1 MELVKRYQIRGV
13 PGEVSRFD
21 FAGRTVEL
29 WAPQEPSSHLLV
41 AHDGQNVFDG
51 KSSTHRGKTWEMAQH
66 SFKVSYEAGIVPPV
80 IIAIWHS
87 SSKADPM
94 GRAKDLSPQRFF
106 QEDVPVNLPN
116 ISKSDLELLRGDQY
130 LESIFGIYVPQL
142 LEMLQLE
149 IAASNTA
156 LIGSSMGGLSTL
168 YAAHKHPDKFKTAL
182 ALSPHWV
189 IGGDSLVNR
198 TVAELPQPGSHKVW
212 MSRGTK
218 ALDAEYEPFQDLAD
232 GLMLQKG
239 YRKDIDFVSK
249 VYKKTGHNEASW
261 ASYLDQPL
269 RFWLRG

>member
-21 FAGRTVEL
+21 FAGRTVEI
-29 WAPQEPSSHLLV
+29 WAPQEPSSHLLL

-51 KSSTHRGKTWEMAQH
+51 KTSTHRGKTWEMAQRAY
-66 SFKVSYEAGIVPPV
+66 KVSYETGVIPPV

-87 SSKADPM
+87 STKADPM

-116 ISKSDLELLRGDQY
+116 ISKSDLELLRGDRY

-149 IAASNTA
+149 IAPSNTA

-189 IGGDSLVNR
+189 IGGNSLVNR
-198 TVAELPQPGSHKVW
+198 TVAELPQPGSHKIW

-232 GLMLQKG
+232 SLMLQKG

-269 RFWLRG
+269 RFWLKG

>member
-29 WAPQEPSSHLLV
+29 WSPQEKSSHLLI

-51 KSSTHRGKTWEMAQH
+51 KTSTHRGKTWEMAQH
-66 SFKVSYEAGIVPPV
+66 AFRVSYENGLVPPV
-80 IIAIWHS
+80 IIAVWHG
-87 SSKADPM
+87 SSKDDPM

-116 ISKSDLELLRGDQY
+116 ISKSDLAQLRGDEY
-130 LESIFGIYVPQL
+130 LESIFQEYVPQL
-142 LEMLQLE
+142 LETLQLE
-149 IAASNTA
+149 VSPDNTA

-182 ALSPHWV
+182 ALSPHWI
-189 IGGDSLVNR
+189 IGGDALVHR
-198 TVAELPQPGSHKVW
+198 TVAELPKPGSHKIW

-218 ALDAEYEPFQDLAD
+218 ALDAQYEPFQNLAD
-232 GLMLQKG
+232 ELMLQKG
-239 YRKDIDFVSK
+239 YRKDTDFISK

-269 RFWLRG
+269 RFWLKD

>member
-29 WAPQEPSSHLLV
+29 WAPQEPSSHLLI

-51 KSSTHRGKTWEMAQH
+51 KTATHRGKTWEMAQH
-66 SFKVSYEAGIVPPV
+66 SFKVSHEFGITPPV

-87 SSKADPM
+87 SSKSDPM

-116 ISKSDLELLRGDQY
+116 ISKEDLNLLRGDQY
-130 LESIFGIYVPQL
+130 LESIFNLYVPQI
-142 LEMLQLE
+142 LEMLRVE
-149 IAASNTA
+149 ISAQNTA

-168 YAAHKHPDKFKTAL
+168 YAAHKLPDKFKTAL
-182 ALSPHWV
+182 ALSPHWI
-189 IGGDSLVNR
+189 IGGDLLVRR
-198 TVAELPQPGSHKVW
+198 TVRELPNPGSHKIW

-218 ALDAEYEPFQDLAD
+218 APDAQYEPFQDLAD
-232 GLMLQKG
+232 ELMLQKG
-239 YRKDIDFVSK
+239 YSKDVDFTSK
-249 VYKKTGHNEASW
+249 VIKKTGHNEASW

-269 RFWLRG
+269 RFWLSN

>member
-21 FAGRTVEL
+21 FAGRIVEM
-29 WAPQEPSSHLLV
+29 WAPQEQSSHLLI

-66 SFKVSYEAGIVPPV
+66 AFKVSYENGAVPPV
-80 IIAIWHS
+80 IIAVWHS
-87 SSKADPM
+87 STKDDPM

-116 ISKSDLELLRGDQY
+116 ISKSDLAQLRGDQY
-130 LESIFGIYVPQL
+130 LESIFQGYVPEL
-142 LEMLQLE
+142 LEMLDVE
-149 IAASNTA
+149 ISPDNTA

-168 YAAHKHPDKFKTAL
+168 YAAHKHPDKFKTVL
-182 ALSPHWV
+182 ALSPHWI
-189 IGGDSLVNR
+189 IGGDALVRR
-198 TVAELPQPGSHKVW
+198 TVSELPPPQSHKVW

-218 ALDAEYEPFQDLAD
+218 ALDAQYEPFQDLAD
-232 GLMLQKG
+232 ELMLQKG
-239 YRKDIDFVSK
+239 YRKDFDFISK

-269 RFWLRG
+269 RFWLKV

>member
-51 KSSTHRGKTWEMAQH
+51 KTSTHRGKTWEMAQH
-66 SFKVSYEAGIVPPV
+66 AFKVSYEAGLVPPV

-116 ISKSDLELLRGDQY
+116 ISKTDLELLRGDQY
-130 LESIFGIYVPQL
+130 LANIFGIYVPQL
-142 LEMLQLE
+142 LELLKLE
-149 IAASNTA
+149 ISASNTA

-168 YAAHKHPDKFKTAL
+168 YATYKQPDKFKTAL

-189 IGGDSLVNR
+189 IGGNALVNR
-198 TVAELPQPGSHKVW
+198 TVAELPTPGSHKIW

-218 ALDAEYEPFQDLAD
+218 ALDAQYEPFQDLAD
-232 GLMLQKG
+232 ELMLQKG
-239 YRKDIDFVSK
+239 YRKDFDFISK

-269 RFWLRG
+269 RFWLKG

>member
-29 WAPQEPSSHLLV
+29 WAPQERSSHLLL

-51 KSSTHRGKTWEMAQH
+51 KTSTHRGKTWEMAQRAY
-66 SFKVSYEAGIVPPV
+66 KVSHETGVVPPV

-87 SSKADPM
+87 STKADPM

-149 IAASNTA
+149 IAPSNTA

-269 RFWLRG
+269 RFWLKG

>member
-13 PGEVSRFD
+13 PGEVTRFD

-29 WAPQEPSSHLLV
+29 WSPQEKSSHLLI

-51 KSSTHRGKTWEMAQH
+51 KTSTHRGKTWEMAQH
-66 SFKVSYEAGIVPPV
+66 AFKVSYENGLVPPV
-80 IIAIWHS
+80 IIAVWHG
-87 SSKADPM
+87 SSKDDPM

-116 ISKSDLELLRGDQY
+116 ISKSDLAQLRGDEY
-130 LESIFGIYVPQL
+130 LESIFQEYVPQL
-142 LEMLQLE
+142 LETLQLE
-149 IAASNTA
+149 VSPDNTA

-182 ALSPHWV
+182 ALSPHWI
-189 IGGDSLVNR
+189 IGGDALVHR
-198 TVAELPQPGSHKVW
+198 TVAELPKPGSHKIW

-218 ALDAEYEPFQDLAD
+218 ALDAQYEPFQNLAD
-232 GLMLQKG
+232 ELMLQKG
-239 YRKDIDFVSK
+239 YRKDTDFISK

-269 RFWLRG
+269 RFWLKD

>member
-21 FAGRTVEL
+21 FAGRTVEI
-29 WAPQEPSSHLLV
+29 WAPQERSSHLLL
-41 AHDGQNVFDG
+41 AHDGQNIFDG
-51 KSSTHRGKTWEMAQH
+51 KTSTHRGKTWEMAQRAY
-66 SFKVSYEAGIVPPV
+66 KVSHETGVVPPV

-87 SSKADPM
+87 STKTDPM

-130 LESIFGIYVPQL
+130 LESIFGIYVTQL

-149 IAASNTA
+149 IAPSNTA

-168 YAAHKHPDKFKTAL
+168 YAAHKHPNKFKTAL
-182 ALSPHWV
+182 ALSQHWV
-189 IGGDSLVNR
+189 IGGNSLVNR
-198 TVAELPQPGSHKVW
+198 TVAELPKPGSHKVW
-212 MSRGTK
+212 MSSGTK

-249 VYKKTGHNEASW
+249 VYKKTGHNEAAW

-269 RFWLRG
+269 RFWLKG

>member
-94 GRAKDLSPQRFF
+94 GRAKDLSPQKFF

-269 RFWLRG
+269 RFWLKG

>member
-29 WAPQEPSSHLLV
+29 WAPQERSSHLLV

-51 KSSTHRGKTWEMAQH
+51 KTSTHRGKTWEMAQH
-66 SFKVSYEAGIVPPV
+66 AFKVSYEAGLVPPV

-94 GRAKDLSPQRFF
+94 GRAKDLSPQKFF

-116 ISKSDLELLRGDQY
+116 ISKSDLELLRGDHY
-130 LESIFGIYVPQL
+130 LESIFNGYVPQL
-142 LEMLQLE
+142 LEALNLE
-149 IAASNTA
+149 ISPRNTA

-168 YAAHKHPDKFKTAL
+168 YAVHKHSDKFKTAL

-189 IGGDSLVNR
+189 IGGDALVNR
-198 TVAELPQPGSHKVW
+198 TVAELPVPGDHKIW

-218 ALDAEYEPFQDLAD
+218 GLDAQYEPFQDLAD
-232 GLMLQKG
+232 RLMLQKG
-239 YRKDIDFVSK
+239 YRKDIDFISK
-249 VYKKTGHNEASW
+249 VYKKTTHNEASW

-269 RFWLRG
+269 RFWLKR

>member
-21 FAGRTVEL
+21 FDGRTVEL
-29 WAPQEPSSHLLV
+29 WAPQEPSSHLLI

-51 KSSTHRGKTWEMAQH
+51 KTSTFRGKTWEMAQH
-66 SFKVSYEAGIVPPV
+66 AFKVSHEVGITPPV
-80 IIAIWHS
+80 IIAVWHGS
-87 SSKADPM
+87 TKADPM
-94 GRAKDLSPQRFF
+94 GRAKDLSPQQFF
-106 QEDVPVNLPN
+106 QEDVKVNLPN
-116 ISKSDLELLRGDQY
+116 ISKEDLTLLRGDQY
-130 LESIFGIYVPQL
+130 LEKIFSGYVPQI
-142 LEMLQLE
+142 LESLQLE
-149 IAASNTA
+149 ISADNTA

-168 YAAHKHPDKFKTAL
+168 YAAHKQPDNFKTAL

-189 IGGDSLVNR
+189 IGGDALVHR
-198 TVAELPQPGSHKVW
+198 TVKELPKPGTHKIW

-218 ALDAEYEPFQDLAD
+218 ALDAQYEPFQDLAD

-239 YRKDIDFVSK
+239 YRRDADFISK

-269 RFWLRG
+269 RFWLKD

>member
-29 WAPQEPSSHLLV
+29 WSPHEPSSHLLI

-51 KSSTHRGKTWEMAQH
+51 KTSTFRGKTWEMAQH
-66 SFKVSYEAGIVPPV
+66 AFKVSHEVGVTPPV
-80 IIAIWHS
+80 IIAVWHGS
-87 SSKADPM
+87 TKDDPM
-94 GRAKDLSPQRFF
+94 GRAKDLSPQQFF

-116 ISKSDLELLRGDQY
+116 ISKSDLALLRGDQY
-130 LESIFGIYVPQL
+130 LENIFGGYVPQI
-142 LEMLQLE
+142 LESLQLE
-149 IAASNTA
+149 ISADNTA

-168 YAAHKHPDKFKTAL
+168 YAAHKQPDKFKTAL
-182 ALSPHWV
+182 ALSPHWI
-189 IGGDSLVNR
+189 IGGESLVHR
-198 TVAELPQPGSHKVW
+198 TVNELPEPGSHKIW

-218 ALDAEYEPFQDLAD
+218 ALDAQYEPFQDLAD
-232 GLMLQKG
+232 ELMIQKG
-239 YRKDIDFVSK
+239 YRRDADFISK

>member
-51 KSSTHRGKTWEMAQH
+51 KTSTHRGKTWEMAQH
-66 SFKVSYEAGIVPPV
+66 SFKVSYEAGLVPPV

-142 LEMLQLE
+142 LELLKLE
-149 IAASNTA
+149 ISASNTA

-168 YAAHKHPDKFKTAL
+168 YAAHKQPDKFKTAL

-189 IGGDSLVNR
+189 IGGDALVNR
-198 TVAELPQPGSHKVW
+198 TVAELPAPSSHKIW

-218 ALDAEYEPFQDLAD
+218 ALDAQYEPFQDLAD
-232 GLMLQKG
+232 ELMLQKG
-239 YRKDIDFVSK
+239 YRKDFDFVSK

-269 RFWLRG
+269 RFWLKG

>member
-21 FAGRTVEL
+21 FAGRIVEM
-29 WAPQEPSSHLLV
+29 WAPQEQSSHLLI

-66 SFKVSYEAGIVPPV
+66 AFKVSYENAAVPPV
-80 IIAIWHS
+80 IIAVWHS
-87 SSKADPM
+87 STKDDPM

-116 ISKSDLELLRGDQY
+116 ISKSDLAQLRGDQY
-130 LESIFGIYVPQL
+130 LESIFQGYVPQL
-142 LEMLQLE
+142 LEMLDIE
-149 IAASNTA
+149 ISPDNTA

-168 YAAHKHPDKFKTAL
+168 YAAHKHPDKFKTVL
-182 ALSPHWV
+182 ALSPHWI
-189 IGGDSLVNR
+189 IGGDELVRR
-198 TVAELPQPGSHKVW
+198 TVAELPAPKSHKVW

-218 ALDAEYEPFQDLAD
+218 ALDAQYEPFQDLAD
-232 GLMLQKG
+232 ELMLQKG
-239 YRKDIDFVSK
+239 YRKDFDFISK

-269 RFWLRG
+269 RFWLKG

>member
-51 KSSTHRGKTWEMAQH
+51 KSSTYRGKTWEMAQH
-66 SFKVSYEAGIVPPV
+66 AFKVSYEVGLVPPV
-80 IIAIWHS
+80 IIAVWHS
-87 SSKADPM
+87 SSKSDPM
-94 GRAKDLSPQRFF
+94 GRAKDLSPQKYF

-116 ISKSDLELLRGDQY
+116 IYKSDLDLLRGDHY
-130 LESIFGIYVPQL
+130 LETIFNNYVPQL
-142 LEMLQLE
+142 LEILDLE
-149 IAASNTA
+149 ITARNTA

-189 IGGDSLVNR
+189 IGGDALVNR
-198 TVAELPQPGSHKVW
+198 TVAELPAPGEHKVW

-218 ALDAEYEPFQDLAD
+218 AIDAQYEPFQDLAD
-232 GLMLQKG
+232 ALMLQKG
-239 YRKDIDFVSK
+239 YRKDLDFITK

-269 RFWLRG
+269 RFWLKG

>member
-269 RFWLRG
+269 RFWLKG

>member
-29 WAPQEPSSHLLV
+29 WSPHEKSSHLLI

-51 KSSTHRGKTWEMAQH
+51 KTSTHRGKTWEMAQH
-66 SFKVSYEAGIVPPV
+66 AFKVSYENGLVPPV
-80 IIAIWHS
+80 IIAVWHG
-87 SSKADPM
+87 SSKSDPM
-94 GRAKDLSPQRFF
+94 GRAKDLSPQKFF

-116 ISKSDLELLRGDQY
+116 ISKSDLAQLRGDQY
-130 LESIFGIYVPQL
+130 LESIFQGYVPQL
-142 LEMLQLE
+142 LETLQTE
-149 IAASNTA
+149 VSPDNTA

-182 ALSPHWV
+182 ALSPHWI
-189 IGGDSLVNR
+189 IGGDALVHR
-198 TVAELPQPGSHKVW
+198 TVAELPKPGSHKIW

-218 ALDAEYEPFQDLAD
+218 ALDAQYEPFQDLAD
-232 GLMLQKG
+232 ELMLQKG

-269 RFWLRG
+269 RFWLKD

>member
-51 KSSTHRGKTWEMAQH
+51 KTSTHRGKTWEMAQH
-66 SFKVSYEAGIVPPV
+66 AFKVSYEAGLVPPV

-142 LEMLQLE
+142 LELLKFE
-149 IAASNTA
+149 ISASNTA

-168 YAAHKHPDKFKTAL
+168 YAAHKQPDKFKTAL

-189 IGGDSLVNR
+189 IGGDALVNR
-198 TVAELPQPGSHKVW
+198 TVTELPAPGSHKIW

-218 ALDAEYEPFQDLAD
+218 ALDAQYEPFQDLAD
-232 GLMLQKG
+232 ELMLQKG
-239 YRKDIDFVSK
+239 YRKDFDFASK

-269 RFWLRG
+269 RFWLKG

>member
-29 WAPQEPSSHLLV
+29 WAPQEPSSHLLL

-51 KSSTHRGKTWEMAQH
+51 KTSTHRGKTWEMAQH
-66 SFKVSYEAGIVPPV
+66 AFKVSYEAGLVPPV
-80 IIAIWHS
+80 IIAVWHS

-94 GRAKDLSPQRFF
+94 GRAKDLSPQKFF

-116 ISKSDLELLRGDQY
+116 ISKSDLDLLRGDQY
-130 LESIFGIYVPQL
+130 LESIFNIYVPQL
-142 LEMLQLE
+142 LELLDLE
-149 IAASNTA
+149 ISARNTA

-189 IGGDSLVNR
+189 IGGDALVNR
-198 TVAELPQPGSHKVW
+198 TVAELPAPGGHKVW

-218 ALDAEYEPFQDLAD
+218 ALDAQYEPFQDLAD
-232 GLMLQKG
+232 ALMLQKG
-239 YRKDIDFVSK
+239 YHKDTDFISK

-269 RFWLRG
+269 RFWLKG

>member
-21 FAGRTVEL
+21 FAGRIVEM
-29 WAPQEPSSHLLV
+29 WSPQEKSSHLLI

-51 KSSTHRGKTWEMAQH
+51 KTSTHRGKTWEMAQH
-66 SFKVSYEAGIVPPV
+66 AFKVSYENGLVPPV
-80 IIAIWHS
+80 IIAVWHG
-87 SSKADPM
+87 SSKSDPM
-94 GRAKDLSPQRFF
+94 GRAKDLSPQKFF

-116 ISKSDLELLRGDQY
+116 ISKSDLAQLRGDQY
-130 LESIFGIYVPQL
+130 LESIFQGYVPQL
-142 LEMLQLE
+142 LETLQTE
-149 IAASNTA
+149 VSPDNTA

-182 ALSPHWV
+182 ALSPHWI
-189 IGGDSLVNR
+189 IGGDALVRR
-198 TVAELPQPGSHKVW
+198 TMAELPKPGSHKIW

-218 ALDAEYEPFQDLAD
+218 ALDAQYEPFQDLAD
-232 GLMLQKG
+232 ELMLQKG
-239 YRKDIDFVSK
+239 YRKDIYFISK

-269 RFWLRG
+269 RFWLKD

>member
-51 KSSTHRGKTWEMAQH
+51 KTSTHRGKTWEMAQH
-66 SFKVSYEAGIVPPV
+66 AFKVSYEAGLVPPV

-142 LEMLQLE
+142 LELLKLE
-149 IAASNTA
+149 ISASNTA

-168 YAAHKHPDKFKTAL
+168 YAAHKQPDKFQTAL

-189 IGGDSLVNR
+189 IGGDALVNR
-198 TVAELPQPGSHKVW
+198 TVAELPAPGSHKIW

-218 ALDAEYEPFQDLAD
+218 ALDAQYEPFQDLAD
-232 GLMLQKG
+232 ELMLQKG
-239 YRKDIDFVSK
+239 YRKDFDFVSK

-269 RFWLRG
+269 RFWLKG